1 MRLSLISALLYAA
14 MSFGANPVLAEMSDA
29 VALQSILDM
38 RQGDMRKLTVH
49 NAPGDP
55 VTLGFQ
61 DANGNAMSFADT
73 SGQFR
78 VVNFWA
84 TWCAPCREEMPALDA
99 LNMEMSD
106 RLTVL
111 TIATGRNRMEGIE
124 DFFAETQIESLP
136 ILLDPKGELARAVGV
151 VGLPVTLI
159 LDPEGREV
167 ARLIGG
173 ADWSSDNAKSVL
185 GAIMDRY

>member
-1 MRLSLISALLYAA
+1 MRLSLFSALLYAA
-14 MSFGANPVLAEMSDA
+14 ASFGANPVFADMSDA
-29 VALQSILDM
+29 VALQSILDL
-38 RQGDMRKLTVH
+38 RAGDMRKLSVH
-49 NAPGDP
+49 NAPTDP

-61 DANGNAMSFADT
+61 TAQGDATSFDETAG
-73 SGQFR
+73 SFR
-78 VVNFWA
+78 LVNFWA

-99 LNMEMSD
+99 LNIEMGDS
-106 RLTVL
+106 LTVL

-124 DFFAETQIESLP
+124 DFYAETNITSLP
-136 ILLDPKGELARAVGV
+136 ILLDPRGALARSMGV
-151 VGLPVTLI
+151 VGLPVTVV

-185 GAIMDRY
+185 SAIIENH